1 MQRLQEAIKNK
12 SRVSELKKLFTRK
25 SQDDSDIVPEHVS
38 DFIRLGS
45 LEDAKRT
52 SAGSL
57 RPAST
62 PCRRTQSLHDG
73 EHLQHMMEESVLQ
86 FGQ

>member
-1 MQRLQEAIKNK
+1 MQRLQEAIKTK

-45 LEDAKRT
+45 LEDEKRT
-52 SAGSL
+52 SAASL

-73 EHLQHMMEESVLQ
+73 EQLQHMMEESVLNFLQ
-86 FGQ
+86 